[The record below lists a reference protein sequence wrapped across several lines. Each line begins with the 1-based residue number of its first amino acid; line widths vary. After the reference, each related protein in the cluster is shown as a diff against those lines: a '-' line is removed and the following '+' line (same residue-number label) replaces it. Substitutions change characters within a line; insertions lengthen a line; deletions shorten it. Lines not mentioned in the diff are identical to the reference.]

1 VEETMTAGQVIA
13 TLSVLAQIYGA
24 PAPLMECLSWY
35 ESGHD
40 VTAVNG
46 DYIGTLQVGSEFW
59 ADMVPLYLADETAPH
74 REYVAAHTREDTLA
88 RMIVA
93 TWAVAHGSRERWS
106 ANRLCWD
113 VGRRE

>member
-1 VEETMTAGQVIA
+1 MEGEVTAGQVIA
-13 TLSVLAQIYGA
+13 TLSLLAQMYGA

-35 ESGHD
+35 ESRHD

-74 REYVAAHTREDTLA
+74 REYVAAHDTREDALA
-88 RMIVA
+88 SMIVA
-93 TWAVAHGSRERWS
+93 TWAVARGYQERWS
-106 ANRLCWD
+106 ANRFCWE
-113 VGRRE
+113 VSG

>member
-1 VEETMTAGQVIA
+1 MTAGQAVA
-13 TLSVLAQIYGA
+13 TLSLLAHIYGA

-46 DYIGTLQVGSEFW
+46 EYVGALQLGSEFW

-74 REYVAAHTREDTLA
+74 REYVAAHDTREDALA
-88 RMIVA
+88 SMIVA
-93 TWAVAHGSRERWS
+93 TWAVAHGYQERWS

-113 VGRRE
+113 VGRCE